1 MIKAALTTMRST
13 QAAFMCPEVA
23 FKSVMSI
30 GAIRHDRRVLRSPGN
45 VTGYDRN
52 NPGSGVT

>member
-1 MIKAALTTMRST
+1 MIKAAITTMRLS

-23 FKSVMSI
+23 FKSALST
-30 GAIRHDRRVLRSPGN
+30 GAIRHDRRVLRRPGN
-45 VTGYDRN
+45 VTGNDRN

>member
-1 MIKAALTTMRST
+1 MNHAAHQNMRST
-13 QAAFMCPEVA
+13 QAAFMCPVA
-23 FKSVMSI
+23 AVKSVMIS
-30 GAIRHDRRVLRSPGN
+30 GSVRFDRLALRRTGN